1 MLGFGGQAGDK
12 RRGGIMSGGGELFE
26 SSNSTLSV
34 HKRPGPADLPEAGP
48 FRNTEY
54 SRWLELKRDCTSLGT
69 YGTTRS
75 ETRYC

>member
-1 MLGFGGQAGDK
+1 MIVQADAG
-12 RRGGIMSGGGELFE
+12 LC
-26 SSNSTLSV
+26 
-34 HKRPGPADLPEAGP
+34 RPGRYTQASDIYRPAGP

-54 SRWLELKRDCTSLGT
+54 SRWLELKRDSTSLGT